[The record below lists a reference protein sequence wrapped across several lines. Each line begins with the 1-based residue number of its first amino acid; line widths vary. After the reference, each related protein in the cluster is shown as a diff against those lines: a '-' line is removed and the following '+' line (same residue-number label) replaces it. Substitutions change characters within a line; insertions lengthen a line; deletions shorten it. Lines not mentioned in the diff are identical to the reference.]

1 MPAPTGHSKYSP
13 SKSKTWLQCYLS
25 LKFNEVGTDEPN
37 ERAIYGTECHN
48 IGATLI
54 CKSLKLTDYEDTR
67 TIDDIIKESTMFD
80 EEMMSI
86 ANGYADYVVN
96 LYEFEKKRIGRE
108 PFVVVEQHLDMD
120 FDSDAGGTLDCG
132 IIAGDTLT
140 VVDLKTGR
148 GPVYAYDFQMNLFN
162 PQLGLY
168 ALYFYKTF
176 KDIYPEVN
184 KIRLCIYQ
192 PVINNTN
199 EFEMSLE
206 ELLNFENDILIPAVA
221 KTKEP
226 NPEAHPGDYCK
237 YCAGAA
243 LCNKRSELLN
253 QIDTSKE
260 KLTDEE
266 IEKLLPNLDLIIQ
279 YCTDLKDFALKKALN
294 GHKWSGLKLVKG
306 KGSRKIV
313 NEAAVIK
320 VCEEAGVDPYAN
332 KKLAGITELNKRLGK
347 EKNKITPYLE
357 MQEGAITLVP
367 ENDPREEINVT
378 KEEEK

>member
-48 IGATLI
+48 IGAALI
-54 CKSLKLTDYEDTR
+54 CKSLKLTDYEDAR

-96 LYEFEKKRIGRE
+96 LYEFEKKRIGHD

-206 ELLNFENDILIPAVA
+206 ELLNFEKDILIPAVA

-294 GHKWSGLKLVKG
+294 GHKWSGLKLVRG
-306 KGSRKIV
+306 KGSRKII

-347 EKNKITPYLE
+347 EKNKITL
-357 MQEGAITLVP
+357 I
-367 ENDPREEINVT
+367 
-378 KEEEK
+378 